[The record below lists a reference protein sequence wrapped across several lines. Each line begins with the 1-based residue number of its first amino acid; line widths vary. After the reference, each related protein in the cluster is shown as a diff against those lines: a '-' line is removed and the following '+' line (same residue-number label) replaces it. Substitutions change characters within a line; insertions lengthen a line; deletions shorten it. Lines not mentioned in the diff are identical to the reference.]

1 MCGVRREPETEAF
14 DPTRETHDN
23 GRRASIPWAWKARP
37 EGRRT
42 CVHPGYRKGEILRIF
57 RDVREGRLRRGGA
70 GSGEEVGDDA
80 SGLTVGEGGVG
91 AVAFEDEGVVGEAEE
106 VEEGGVPVVVVDD
119 VGDGVVAPFVCCA
132 VDVA

>member
-119 VGDGVVAPFVCCA
+119 VGDGVVAPFVGGS

>member
-1 MCGVRREPETEAF
+1 MCCVRREPETEAF
-14 DPTRETHDN
+14 NPTRETHDN
-23 GRRASIPWAWKARP
+23 GRRASNPWAWKARP

-42 CVHPGYRKGEILRIF
+42 CVHPGYRKGKILRIF
-57 RDVREGRLRRGGA
+57 RDVGEGSLRRGGG